1 MEFNY
6 EKWKDKYYNK
16 KVVNIK
22 ECLNENNIDTLKKL
36 KVEVED
42 KIYTENEWEILYLA
56 VLEYYDSTELSDEE
70 KKMQKTLE
78 GTGINR
84 EQYNYLLEKI
94 NNINTRYN
102 LF

>member
-22 ECLNENNIDTLKKL
+22 ECLDENDIDILKKL

-42 KIYTENEWEILYLA
+42 KIYTEHEWEILYLA

>member
-22 ECLNENNIDTLKKL
+22 ECLNENDIDTLKKL